1 MIAIEENQEGANLR
15 REQEESVLREDIGM
29 KTATAIA
36 NPDSMLLFNII
47 AVKRSEVNIGR
58 GFIDIVVTMGS
69 PENAVNDECSERKH
83 QGGKSTGVLD
93 KLKGG

>member
-15 REQEESVLREDIGM
+15 REQEESALCEDIRI
-29 KTATAIA
+29 KTATAIEH
-36 NPDSMLLFNII
+36 PDLMLLFNII
-47 AVKRSEVNIGR
+47 PVKRSEVNIGR
-58 GFIDIVVTMGS
+58 GFIDIVVSMGS

-83 QGGKSTGVLD
+83 EGGKSAGVLD